1 MEIYGDLYDVFRN
14 FGRILND
21 LIVVADK
28 LYSVQHS
35 KPTFHQIRSILSGEH
50 DFTLTVTTIPQ
61 ILRNLFCQ
69 GTGHGIFRNALLVL
83 VDHATVFTQE
93 NAAIR
98 HRCKQ
103 LPQAGILSSRRRAK
117 QDPLVMKCP
126 DLVKDL
132 AFQFFFSIL

>member
-14 FGRILND
+14 FGGILND

-28 LYSVQHS
+28 LDSVQHS
-35 KPTFHQIRSILSGEH
+35 QPTFHQIRRILSGEH
-50 DFTLTVTTIPQ
+50 DFALTVTTIPQ

-93 NAAIR
+93 NTAIR
-98 HRCKQ
+98 HRSEH
-103 LPQAGILSSRRRAK
+103 LPQTGILSSRSRTE
-117 QDPLVMKCP
+117 QDSFVMQRT
-126 DLVKDL
+126 DLVKNFPL
-132 AFQFFFSIL
+132 